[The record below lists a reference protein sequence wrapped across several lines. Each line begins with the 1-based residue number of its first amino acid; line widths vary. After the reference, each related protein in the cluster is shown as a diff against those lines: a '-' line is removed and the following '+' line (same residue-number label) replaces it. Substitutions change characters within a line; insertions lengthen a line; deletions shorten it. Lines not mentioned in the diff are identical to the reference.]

1 MYAAVHCTLERCIG
15 PIFAQ
20 WLAVAKNSE
29 DRWPG
34 LCTISAIGTLIFCES
49 GALEHEARHKR
60 MNGLSGTC
68 RDLQRLGLAMVRLCA
83 VMLVCLLDSLISVH
97 VQADDFVTDNVLPDS
112 EWSAG
117 YHELSFVDPLDSQPM
132 QAIAF
137 YPSTD
142 PEQISNVQGY
152 RVEAGEDAA
161 IALGRFPLLMLSHG
175 NTGTPLALHDLAT
188 SLARQGFVVV
198 AVVHPGDN
206 YRDHSRLGSLSNL
219 YGRPLQISE
228 AISAALTDPMLA
240 PYLSARQVGVI
251 GYSAGGETALILAGA
266 QPDLKRLQQYCTE
279 RPTDRDAC
287 KTQGQLV
294 ADREDLHPQA
304 DRRVGALMLMAP
316 LSLMFGRQTLGDVHV
331 PVLMYAGDDDQ
342 LLALDKNAEALAR
355 KLPQAPDYKLLAGAG
370 HFVFMAPCTDDQRA
384 TMPMVCNDREG
395 VDRADIHRTLSA
407 EAVRFFTSTLGASD
421 SDNSGMQTA
430 NHQ

>member
-1 MYAAVHCTLERCIG
+1 
-15 PIFAQ
+15 
-20 WLAVAKNSE
+20 
-29 DRWPG
+29 
-34 LCTISAIGTLIFCES
+34 
-49 GALEHEARHKR
+49 
-60 MNGLSGTC
+60 
-68 RDLQRLGLAMVRLCA
+68 MVRLCA

-97 VQADDFVTDNVLPDS
+97 VQADDALTSNVLADS

-117 YHELSFVDPLDSQPM
+117 FHELSFVDPLDSQPM
-132 QAIAF
+132 QAVAF

-142 PEQISNVQGY
+142 PEQVSVVEGY

-266 QPDLKRLQQYCTE
+266 QPELRRLRQYCIE
-279 RPTDRDAC
+279 RPMDKDAC
-287 KTQGQLV
+287 KTQGELV
-294 ADREDLHPQA
+294 ADREDLHAQA
-304 DRRVGALMLMAP
+304 DPRVGALMLMAP

-342 LLALDKNAEALAR
+342 LLAVDKNAQALAR

-370 HFVFMAPCTDDQRA
+370 HFVFMAPCSDEQRA

-395 VDRADIHRTLSA
+395 VDREDIHRNLSA
-407 EAVRFFTSTLGASD
+407 EAARFFTSTLGAFG